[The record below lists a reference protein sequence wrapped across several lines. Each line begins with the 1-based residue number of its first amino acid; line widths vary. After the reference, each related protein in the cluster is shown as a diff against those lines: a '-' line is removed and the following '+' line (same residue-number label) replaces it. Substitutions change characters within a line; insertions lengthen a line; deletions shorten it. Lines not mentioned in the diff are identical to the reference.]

1 MALLSKL
8 KKEYNIPTQNII
20 GHSDIAPSRKND
32 PSALFPWN
40 TLAENG
46 FGLWKDDILQTALSI
61 LILNRRYALSD
72 MTLKIF
78 PLPSKHLNYTLSK
91 KEVDSVLNQNTI
103 NTIYS
108 IYKKTVNQYYKILL
122 KTVVC

>member
-20 GHSDIAPSRKND
+20 GHSDIALVAKTTQAHYSLEYISRKWIW
-32 PSALFPWN
+32 FV
-40 TLAENG
+40 E
-46 FGLWKDDILQTALSI
+46 DDILQTALSI

-91 KEVDSVLNQNTI
+91 KS
-103 NTIYS
+103 
-108 IYKKTVNQYYKILL
+108 
-122 KTVVC
+122 

>member
-8 KKEYNIPTQNII
+8 KKEYSNSKYNRSFR
-20 GHSDIAPSRKND
+20 HRPSRKND

-91 KEVDSVLNQNTI
+91 RS
-103 NTIYS
+103 
-108 IYKKTVNQYYKILL
+108 
-122 KTVVC
+122 

>member
-20 GHSDIAPSRKND
+20 GHSDIALVAKTTQAHYS
-32 PSALFPWN
+32 SWN

-91 KEVDSVLNQNTI
+91 KKLIQF
-103 NTIYS
+103 
-108 IYKKTVNQYYKILL
+108 
-122 KTVVC
+122 

>member
-20 GHSDIAPSRKND
+20 GHSDIALVAKRPKRTI
-32 PSALFPWN
+32 PWN

-46 FGLWKDDILQTALSI
+46 FGLWNDILQTALSI

-91 KEVDSVLNQNTI
+91 RS
-103 NTIYS
+103 
-108 IYKKTVNQYYKILL
+108 
-122 KTVVC
+122 